1 MADLIEVHAIY
12 AQMSNM
18 TPRPLLLKFQV
29 IAGVNIHYYNTVCL
43 IPKILREQLDFEIG
57 SMCFSKF
64 KTVNPLQC

>member
-29 IAGVNIHYYNTVCL
+29 IAGVNIM
-43 IPKILREQLDFEIG
+43 PADFPEC
-57 SMCFSKF
+57 SLLQHSLPYTKDF
-64 KTVNPLQC
+64 KRATGL

>member
-29 IAGVNIHYYNTVCL
+29 IAGVNIMLV
-43 IPKILREQLDFEIG
+43 DFPEC
-57 SMCFSKF
+57 S
-64 KTVNPLQC
+64 LL